1 LDRTGFVQ
9 GGNLTLIIRNKEDRR
24 IAEEVYLSLNE
35 KCKNM
40 VQNNII
46 VDTAPLWSRFIGQPV
61 DNLTNW
67 LVYFE
72 MSELKEDSIGKEP

>member
-1 LDRTGFVQ
+1 MGRKIAMYNGEYL
-9 GGNLTLIIRNKEDRR
+9 LTSRSR
-24 IAEEVYLSLNE
+24 
-35 KCKNM
+35 CKRGSCYVK